1 MQELYLTAST
11 TSMRNQYCAY
21 THNARDC
28 ATAFKLIR
36 KYQLDFEIHANR
48 VRFWIAHYHPI
59 NVYCALKFKNI
70 DHETNHVLGE

>member
-21 THNARDC
+21 THNTKDV

-48 VRFWIAHYHPI
+48 VRFWVAHYNPI